1 VVRMR
6 MRVYIL
12 EVQQVITT
20 SLIFSFFVCSIVLFV
35 VGNSDILV
43 SGSRVWKNREML
55 PEE

>member
-1 VVRMR
+1 MVRMR